1 MSFASYAAHQVDNA
15 LTPGEHVQYAAQR
28 HPIKLLMPAVGSVV
42 VGLASIAAWVY
53 ARTDP
58 TKVCTAIHS
67 HSVSQCAHG
76 LASVA
81 YLLPMMGLGLAVM
94 IFGVAYINWATRL
107 LVLTERRLLMTSMY
121 GFRVNDLPLFSIR
134 DAQLQQPML
143 GLALGYATIVITT
156 PDGNLRLSKVRNAK
170 AFYRTLSS
178 VAFPS
183 MQQGNNQQV
192 AARQQ

>member
-1 MSFASYAAHQVDNA
+1 MSLASYAAHQVDNA
-15 LTPGEHVQYAAQR
+15 LTQGEHVQYASQR
-28 HPIKLLMPAVGSVV
+28 HPIKLLLPALGSVA

-53 ARTDP
+53 SRTDP
-58 TKVCTAIHS
+58 AKVCAGIHS

-81 YLLPMMGLGLAVM
+81 YLLPIMGLGLAAI

-134 DAQLQQPML
+134 DAQLQQPMI
-143 GLALGYATIVITT
+143 GLALGYATIAITT

-170 AFYRTLSS
+170 SFYRTLSS

-183 MQQGNNQQV
+183 MQGNSSQQV